1 MKRVLAGLA
10 TAATALVL
18 AACGSSDPL
27 AEDSGTDAGDGG
39 STETISIGSADFPE
53 SQLLA
58 EIYAQALEGKDVTV
72 NRQFN
77 LGSREKYF
85 DGLKDGSIDLIPEYT
100 GVLLQFVNK
109 EAPEVESEEVYT
121 ALKAALP
128 DNLIV
133 LDKAS
138 AEDKDAIV
146 VTRETADKWSLTTI
160 DDLVPHCG
168 EVVFGGPTE
177 IQQRPD
183 GIPGIK
189 ETYNC
194 TFKSFKALQPG
205 AITTKA
211 LVDGTVQ
218 AADIFTTDSAI
229 EANDL
234 VVLEDPKNNFAAQN
248 VVPLINKDK
257 ASDTVTETLNALSA
271 KLDTETLLDLNARL
285 NAPDKPDYADVAEE
299 WLAEIGI

>member
-1 MKRVLAGLA
+1 MKRVLAGVA
-10 TAATALVL
+10 STAAALTL
-18 AACGSSDPL
+18 AACGSGDPL
-27 AEDSGTDAGDGG
+27 AEDSGDSGDSG
-39 STETISIGSADFPE
+39 SSESISIGSADFPE

-58 EIYAQALEGKDVTV
+58 EIYAQALDAKGVSVT
-72 NRQFN
+72 REFD

-85 DGLKDGSIDLIPEYT
+85 TGLEDGSIDLIPEYT
-100 GVLLQFVNK
+100 GVLLQFINK
-109 EAPEVESEEVYT
+109 EATQVESEEVYT
-121 ALKAALP
+121 ALQEVLP
-128 DNLIV
+128 ANLIV
-133 LDKAS
+133 LDKAE

-146 VTRETADKWSLTTI
+146 VTRDTADKWDLKSI
-160 DDLVPHCG
+160 EDLVPHCG

-177 IQQRPD
+177 IQERPD
-183 GIPGIK
+183 GIPGIQA
-189 ETYNC
+189 TYNC
-194 TFKSFKALQPG
+194 TFKSFSALQPG

-211 LVDGTVQ
+211 LLDGTVQ

-257 ASDTVTETLNALSA
+257 ASETVTEALNAISA

-285 NAPDKPDYADVAEE
+285 NAEDKPDYADVAEE
-299 WLAEIGI
+299 WLAEIGS

>member
-1 MKRVLAGLA
+1 MKRVLAGVA
-10 TAATALVL
+10 SAAAALTL
-18 AACGSSDPL
+18 AACGSGDPL
-27 AEDSGTDAGDGG
+27 AEDSGNDAGSG
-39 STETISIGSADFPE
+39 SNESISIGSADFPE

-58 EIYAQALEGKDVTV
+58 EIYAQALTAKGVSVSREFD
-72 NRQFN
+72 

-85 DGLKDGSIDLIPEYT
+85 TGLEDGSIDLIPEYT
-100 GVLLQFVNK
+100 GVLLQFINK
-109 EAPEVESEEVYT
+109 EATEVESEEVYT
-121 ALKAALP
+121 ALKEVLP
-128 DNLIV
+128 ENLIV
-133 LDKAS
+133 LDKAE

-146 VTRETADKWSLTTI
+146 VTRDTADKWDLKSI
-160 DDLVPHCG
+160 EDLVPHCG
-168 EVVFGGPTE
+168 EVIFGGPTE
-177 IQQRPD
+177 IQERPD

-189 ETYNC
+189 ETYGC
-194 TFKSFKALQPG
+194 TFKSFSALQPG

-211 LVDGTVQ
+211 LLDGTIQ

-257 ASDTVTETLNALSA
+257 ASETVTEALNAISA

-285 NAPDKPDYADVAEE
+285 NAEDKPDYADVAEE
-299 WLAEIGI
+299 WLAEIGS

>member
-1 MKRVLAGLA
+1 MKRVLAGVA
-10 TAATALVL
+10 SAAAALSL
-18 AACGSSDPL
+18 AACGSGDPL
-27 AEDSGTDAGDGG
+27 AEDSGNDSG
-39 STETISIGSADFPE
+39 SGSNESISIGSADFPE

-58 EIYAQALEGKDVTV
+58 EIYAQALDTKGVSVT
-72 NRQFN
+72 REFD

-85 DGLKDGSIDLIPEYT
+85 TGLEDGSIDLIPEYT
-100 GVLLQFVNK
+100 GVLLQFINK
-109 EAPEVESEEVYT
+109 EATEVESEEVYT
-121 ALKAALP
+121 ALKEVLP
-128 DNLIV
+128 ENLIV
-133 LDKAS
+133 LDKAE

-146 VTRETADKWSLTTI
+146 VTRDTADKWDLKSI
-160 DDLVPHCG
+160 EDLVPHCG

-177 IQQRPD
+177 IQERPD

-189 ETYNC
+189 ETYGC
-194 TFKSFKALQPG
+194 TFKSFSALQPG

-211 LVDGTVQ
+211 LLDGTIQ

-257 ASDTVTETLNALSA
+257 ASETVTEALNAISA

-299 WLAEIGI
+299 WLAEIGS

>member
-10 TAATALVL
+10 TAAAALVL
-18 AACGSSDPL
+18 AACGDSSDPL
-27 AEDSGTDAGDGG
+27 AEDTGSEDGG
-39 STETISIGSADFPE
+39 SNETIAIGSADFPE

-58 EIYAQALEGKDVTV
+58 EIYAQALEAKDVSV
-72 NRQFN
+72 NREFN

-85 DGLKDGSIDLIPEYT
+85 DGLEDGSIDLIPEYT
-100 GVLLQFVNK
+100 GVLLQFVDK
-109 EAPEVESEEVYT
+109 EAPEVESEEVYA
-121 ALKAALP
+121 ALKEALP
-128 DNLIV
+128 PNLMV
-133 LDKAS
+133 LEKAE
-138 AEDKDAIV
+138 AEDKDAVV
-146 VTRETADKWSLTTI
+146 VTRATAQRWNLTSI
-160 DDLVPHCG
+160 EDLVPHCG

-183 GIPGIK
+183 GLPGLK

-211 LVDGTVQ
+211 LLDDTVQ

-257 ASDTVTETLNALSA
+257 ASDTVTDTLNAISA
-271 KLDTETLLDLNARL
+271 ELDTETLLDLNARL
-285 NAPDKPDYADVAEE
+285 NAEDKPDYADVAEE
-299 WLAEIGI
+299 WLAEIGV